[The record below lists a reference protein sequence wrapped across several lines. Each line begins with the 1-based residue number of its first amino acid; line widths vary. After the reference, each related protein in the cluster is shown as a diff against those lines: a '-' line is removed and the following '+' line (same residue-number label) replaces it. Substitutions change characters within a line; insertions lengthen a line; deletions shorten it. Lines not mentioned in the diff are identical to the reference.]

1 MYTETTNNVRV
12 TVRPIFLED
21 QSFPNEPHYAWAY
34 HVKLENVGKETVQL
48 LSRYWRIIDASGGL
62 KEVKGAGVVGEQPV
76 LKPGEVY
83 EYTSGTLLPTHSGLM
98 GGTYQMVGAAGEL
111 FDITIPTFSLDS
123 PQEFARP
130 N

>member
-1 MYTETTNNVRV
+1 M
-12 TVRPIFLED
+12 RPIFLED

-83 EYTSGTLLPTHSGLM
+83 EYTSGTNLKTETGLM
-98 GGTYQMVGAAGEL
+98 EGLYQMQYIGGESNGD
-111 FDITIPTFSLDS
+111 FIEVEIPAFTLET
-123 PQEFARP
+123 PYT
-130 N
+130 NIIIH